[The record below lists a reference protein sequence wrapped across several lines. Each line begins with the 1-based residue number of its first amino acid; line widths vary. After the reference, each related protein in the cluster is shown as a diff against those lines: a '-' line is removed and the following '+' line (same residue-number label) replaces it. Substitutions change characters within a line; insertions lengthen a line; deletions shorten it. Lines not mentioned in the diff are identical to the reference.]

1 MEDNTQ
7 KLYAKNVRSIVLGI
21 FEGIN
26 ALVFAYGQTCSG
38 KTYTMLG
45 NHQTPGIIQLALQTI
60 FSRMEKEGKN
70 YTYTVKYS
78 FLEIY
83 NEKINDLLDVESE
96 KQVKL
101 MAAERRQEIKM
112 WNLKQEHGTS
122 AKEICARI
130 EECERNRHVRSTD
143 FNERSSR
150 SHCVFQLELQRE
162 DLVQKVVYNST
173 LTMIDLAGSERACL
187 DPEKKKETVYINRS
201 LLTLAQVIGKLS
213 DRKQKHAH
221 IPYRDSNLTR
231 FLQPILAGATSRIC
245 LICNIKNE
253 KKAFEESHRTII
265 FGQNAKNLDMKPKIN
280 VSSTERLAN
289 CTLHQQEKEELL
301 RRIELLNKEMEESR
315 KMQTQIFKLADEKR
329 FLLKGI
335 SGLLAEA
342 NQLDKAQEIALE
354 NGNLKEI
361 KVIEMLQE
369 KFSEKEATIKELEAQ
384 LKEQKQDEGLLDD
397 NDEAYISL
405 MHELKQTLQ
414 DNFGPIKSE

>member
-1 MEDNTQ
+1 M
-7 KLYAKNVRSIVLGI
+7 LGI
-21 FEGIN
+21 FEGVN

-60 FSRMEKEGKN
+60 FSCIEKEEK
-70 YTYTVKYS
+70 TYHCQVKYS

-83 NEKINDLLDVESE
+83 NERLNDLLDSDSE
-96 KQVKL
+96 KQIKL
-101 MAAERRQEIKM
+101 MATTDRKQEIKM
-112 WNLKQEHGTS
+112 WNLKQESGAS

-150 SHCVFQLELQRE
+150 SHCVFQLELQRQ
-162 DLVQKVVYNST
+162 DIAQKAVYTST

-231 FLQPILAGATSRIC
+231 FLQPILSGCNSRIC
-245 LICNIKNE
+245 LICNIKND

-265 FGQNAKNLDMKPKIN
+265 FGQNAKNLEMKPKIN
-280 VSSTERLAN
+280 VSTTERLAN
-289 CTLHQQEKEELL
+289 GPMHQQEKEELL
-301 RRIELLNKEMEESR
+301 RRIEALNKEMEESR

-329 FLLKGI
+329 FLLRGI
-335 SGLLAEA
+335 SGLLADTS
-342 NQLDKAQEIALE
+342 QLDKTEEMALE

-361 KVIEMLQE
+361 KVIEMLHE
-369 KFSEKEATIKELEAQ
+369 KFFEKEAAIKELEAQ
-384 LKEQKQDEGLLDD
+384 LKEQKQNDEGLLDD